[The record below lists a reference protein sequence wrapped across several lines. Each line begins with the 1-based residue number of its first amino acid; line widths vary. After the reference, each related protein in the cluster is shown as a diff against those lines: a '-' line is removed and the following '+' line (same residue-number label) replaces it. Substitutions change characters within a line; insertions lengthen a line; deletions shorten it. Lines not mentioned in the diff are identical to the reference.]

1 MSDTTRKSMR
11 RYQLAGFAGIFVIM
25 GSVVAWAAFTEIRGA
40 VIAPGTMVVDGNTK
54 RVQHRDG
61 GIVATINVRDGDM
74 VKVCARTG
82 ELSTSADLSAREPAA
97 DPHVEWGVGREL
109 FRMMQ
114 DHADSAEKGA
124 SAMLASA
131 GL

>member
-1 MSDTTRKSMR
+1 MSNTTRTSLR

-61 GIVATINVRDGDM
+61 GIVAKINVRDGDM
-74 VKVCARTG
+74 VKAGDLLIQLDPTESRA
-82 ELSTSADLSAREPAA
+82 ELGIIDAIR
-97 DPHVEWGVGREL
+97 VEWVYIHR
-109 FRMMQ
+109 FR
-114 DHADSAEKGA
+114 
-124 SAMLASA
+124 
-131 GL
+131 